1 MFIQHPGSVQH
12 FVRTYC
18 KRRLRK
24 VLSKNCI
31 FGKSLLVMRKKN
43 ERMKKIKSRK
53 GQCSFLGALLW
64 VVVGSRLKL
73 MRT

>member
-1 MFIQHPGSVQH
+1 LQKETEESVEQKLY
-12 FVRTYC
+12 FWE
-18 KRRLRK
+18 KLIG
-24 VLSKNCI
+24 NE
-31 FGKSLLVMRKKN
+31 KKN

-53 GQCSFLGALLW
+53 GECSFLGALLW